1 MPILFSSSWE
11 TRTFFILLLFS
22 SRLSF
27 FRPST
32 FEFFEKE
39 RSNNNYGR
47 RLSLRYY
54 SWRGSKGVVEGNQLV
69 REFIK
74 INHGSETMVTS
85 SSYRKQYT
93 TDRTVVTDLEALNL
107 VNVVRK
113 KKASAPFPACSNSFE
128 NRASD
133 LGCTP
138 CHSVLWKAKPVC
150 GFGKEGHKANAQRE
164 SRWRGWYRW
173 WCRSVDAKGKVQRRR
188 WKCGTIFLYE
198 MFIIGLSSIRYIYLV
213 LHIPFSRTNAPLVI
227 RDSEFVEIV

>member
-11 TRTFFILLLFS
+11 TRTFFILPLFS

-107 VNVVRK
+107 VNAVHK
-113 KKASAPFPACSNSFE
+113 KK
-128 NRASD
+128 
-133 LGCTP
+133 G
-138 CHSVLWKAKPVC
+138 V
-150 GFGKEGHKANAQRE
+150 
-164 SRWRGWYRW
+164 
-173 WCRSVDAKGKVQRRR
+173 RS
-188 WKCGTIFLYE
+188 
-198 MFIIGLSSIRYIYLV
+198 LSSLFQFFWKSGFWSWMHAV
-213 LHIPFSRTNAPLVI
+213 PFDPLKSQASV
-227 RDSEFVEIV
+227 RFWERGP